1 LAITILKLVPVNNT
15 LTINQA
21 NAALLGVNCTDNQI
35 DTFTTEG
42 KALFESYFKTYV
54 ITNIIFDGITKIK
67 DNVFK
72 TFTSFTNVSLT
83 FTESLTEIGTS
94 AFDNCKG
101 IVGALNLPLSCK
113 YLNNFAFNGCSGITS
128 LSMPGVTSIGV

>member
-1 LAITILKLVPVNNT
+1 MPVNNT

-54 ITNIIFDGITKIK
+54 ITNILFDGITKIK

-72 TFTSFTNVSLT
+72 SFTCFTNTSLS
-83 FTESLTEIGTS
+83 FTESLTEIGS
-94 AFDNCKG
+94 GAFESCKG

-113 YLNNFAFNGCSGITS
+113 YLGLYAFDGCTGLTS
-128 LSMPGVTSIGV
+128 LSMPGVISIGV